1 MDGHFMDAG
10 SPSRCILISAAPTH
24 LAQGLALAVLG
35 ADIAEALRVGD
46 VHLGLV
52 RGALLGLLPQVAEVL
67 VTWRTGRGRSL
78 LGLLSEAADIPMAEV
93 RSVPGLLSGQDSRNI
108 RGLQCRGQ
116 ITSGSSIPCW
126 LKYP

>member
-1 MDGHFMDAG
+1 MQPLTAKPSHAGLSRVDGHFMDAG

-67 VTWRTGRGRSL
+67 VTCRTGRG
-78 LGLLSEAADIPMAEV
+78 
-93 RSVPGLLSGQDSRNI
+93 
-108 RGLQCRGQ
+108 Q
-116 ITSGSSIPCW
+116 ISSGSSVRGS
-126 LKYP
+126 